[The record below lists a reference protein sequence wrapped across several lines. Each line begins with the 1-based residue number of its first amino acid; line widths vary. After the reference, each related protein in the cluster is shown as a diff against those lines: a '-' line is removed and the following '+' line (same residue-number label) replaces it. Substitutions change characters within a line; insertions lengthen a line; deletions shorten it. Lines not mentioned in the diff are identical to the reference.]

1 MRSSNYITGLTRSLL
16 RVPEI
21 IYVFF
26 ALLYFSGALSPS
38 DTGENG
44 ISRQWQF
51 DRVSY
56 LIQLFVFPIL
66 AVLIC
71 IHWDSVIQG
80 LKQAFWPL
88 SLCALAILSA
98 GWSDDPF
105 FTGRRAI
112 VLLLATLFAVYLGSR
127 FTAED
132 HLNFFGWL
140 LVFSV
145 VGSVAVIILAPQ
157 FGISHDL
164 HEGALKGLFSH
175 KNLLGRQM
183 VFGILTL
190 VIGKP
195 AGIPKWLLRGT
206 LVAAIL
212 LLIFSSSAGALITLA
227 IVLGF
232 CFLLNLPRK
241 SHKSKAPLW
250 IGLIPVL
257 LLLTVLVVFNADIV
271 LGPLGRDT
279 SLTGRVPLWF
289 AIGQAIGQQPLLGHG
304 YALFWVHTSGSLL
317 AVVATGWNALSSQN
331 GYLDLCLD
339 LGLVGLALFLTYLI
353 SAMRLGAKQLN
364 TESGLRSKWPIA
376 FFLFFMLQN
385 FHESDLLRLGTFLW
399 VPFVAIST
407 ALAIAEKKKLRT
419 SVSESLALN
428 EGIPVYGA

>member
-1 MRSSNYITGLTRSLL
+1 MRSRCSFLSRNRASKIMRSSNYITGHTRSLL

-71 IHWDSVIQG
+71 IHWDSVVQG

-112 VLLLATLFAVYLGSR
+112 VLLLTTLFAVYLGSR

-145 VGSVAVIILAPQ
+145 VGSIAVIILAPQ
-157 FGISHDL
+157 LGICPHL
-164 HEGALKGLFSH
+164 
-175 KNLLGRQM
+175 
-183 VFGILTL
+183 
-190 VIGKP
+190 
-195 AGIPKWLLRGT
+195 
-206 LVAAIL
+206 
-212 LLIFSSSAGALITLA
+212 
-227 IVLGF
+227 
-232 CFLLNLPRK
+232 
-241 SHKSKAPLW
+241 
-250 IGLIPVL
+250 
-257 LLLTVLVVFNADIV
+257 
-271 LGPLGRDT
+271 
-279 SLTGRVPLWF
+279 
-289 AIGQAIGQQPLLGHG
+289 
-304 YALFWVHTSGSLL
+304 
-317 AVVATGWNALSSQN
+317 
-331 GYLDLCLD
+331 
-339 LGLVGLALFLTYLI
+339 
-353 SAMRLGAKQLN
+353 
-364 TESGLRSKWPIA
+364 
-376 FFLFFMLQN
+376 
-385 FHESDLLRLGTFLW
+385 
-399 VPFVAIST
+399 
-407 ALAIAEKKKLRT
+407 
-419 SVSESLALN
+419 
-428 EGIPVYGA
+428 

>member
-1 MRSSNYITGLTRSLL
+1 MRSPNYITGHIRSLL
-16 RVPEI
+16 QVPEI
-21 IYVFF
+21 VYVFF
-26 ALLYFSGALSPS
+26 ALFYFSGALSPS
-38 DTGENG
+38 DVGENG

-51 DRVSY
+51 DRISY
-56 LIQLFVFPIL
+56 FIQLFVFPIL

-71 IHWDSVIQG
+71 VHWESVARG

-88 SLCALAILSA
+88 SLCALAIFSA

-112 VLLLATLFAVYLGSR
+112 VLLFTTLFAIYLGSR
-127 FTAED
+127 FNSEE
-132 HLNFFGWL
+132 HLNLFGWL

-145 VGSVAVIILAPQ
+145 VGSIAVIILAPD
-157 FGISHDL
+157 FGISHDQ

-183 VFGILTL
+183 VFGILAL
-190 VIGKP
+190 IVGKP
-195 AGIPKWLLRGT
+195 AGIPKWLSRGT
-206 LVAAIL
+206 LAAALL
-212 LLIFSSSAGALITLA
+212 LLIFSRSAGALITLA

-232 CFLLNLPRK
+232 CFLLNLPQK
-241 SHKSKAPLW
+241 SHRSRAPLW
-250 IGLIPVL
+250 IGLTPIL
-257 LLLTVLVVFNADIV
+257 LLLAGLVVFNADIV

-304 YALFWVHTSGSLL
+304 YALFWVHTSASLL
-317 AVVATGWNALSSQN
+317 SVVATGWNALSSQN

-339 LGLVGLALFLTYLI
+339 LGLVGLALFLISLV
-353 SAMRLGAKQLN
+353 SAMRLGAKQSN
-364 TESGLRSKWPIA
+364 TESGFRSKWPIA
-376 FFLFFMLQN
+376 FFFFFTLQN

-407 ALAIAEKKKLRT
+407 ALALAEKTKLAMVA
-419 SVSESLALN
+419 SQSPAIN
-428 EGIPVYGA
+428 ETAPVY

>member
-1 MRSSNYITGLTRSLL
+1 MRSSNYIGGHIRSLL
-16 RVPEI
+16 RVPET

-66 AVLIC
+66 TVLIC
-71 IHWDSVIQG
+71 IHWESVVRG
-80 LKQAFWPL
+80 LKQALWPL

-127 FTAED
+127 FGSEE
-132 HLNFFGWL
+132 HLNLFGWL

-157 FGISHDL
+157 FGISHDQ
-164 HEGALKGLFSH
+164 HEGALKGIFSH

-190 VIGKP
+190 MVGKP
-195 AGIPKWLLRGT
+195 AGIPKWLSRGT
-206 LVAAIL
+206 LAAAFL
-212 LLIFSSSAGALITLA
+212 LLIFSRSAGALITLA
-227 IVLGF
+227 VVLGF

-241 SHKSKAPLW
+241 SHRSKAPLW
-250 IGLIPVL
+250 IGLVPIL
-257 LLLTVLVVFNADIV
+257 LLLAVLVVFNADVI

-304 YALFWVHTSGSLL
+304 YALFWVRASGSLL

-339 LGLVGLALFLTYLI
+339 LGLVGLALFLVSLI
-353 SAMRLGAKQLN
+353 SAMRRGAKQLS
-364 TESGLRSKWPIA
+364 TESGLRSKWPLA
-376 FFLFFMLQN
+376 FFLFFVLQN

-407 ALAIAEKKKLRT
+407 ALALAEKAKL
-419 SVSESLALN
+419 SAVVSESPAMN
-428 EGIPVYGA
+428 ESAPVYGA

>member
-1 MRSSNYITGLTRSLL
+1 MRSSNYITGHTRSFL

-71 IHWDSVIQG
+71 IHWDSVVQG
-80 LKQAFWPL
+80 LKQAFWPF

-112 VLLLATLFAVYLGSR
+112 VLLLTTLFAVYLGSR

-145 VGSVAVIILAPQ
+145 VGSIAVIILAPQ

-195 AGIPKWLLRGT
+195 AGIPKWLLSGT

-250 IGLIPVL
+250 IGLIPIL
-257 LLLTVLVVFNADIV
+257 LLLTVLVVINADIV

-353 SAMRLGAKQLN
+353 SAMRLGTKQLN

-376 FFLFFMLQN
+376 FFLFFTLQN

-399 VPFVAIST
+399 IPFVAIST
-407 ALAIAEKKKLRT
+407 ALAIAEKEKLRAP
-419 SVSESLALN
+419 VSESLALN

>member
-1 MRSSNYITGLTRSLL
+1 MRSSNYITGHTRSLL

-71 IHWDSVIQG
+71 IHWDSVVQG

-112 VLLLATLFAVYLGSR
+112 VLLLTTLFAVYLGSR

-145 VGSVAVIILAPQ
+145 VGSIAVIILAPQ

-206 LVAAIL
+206 LVSAIV

-250 IGLIPVL
+250 IGLIPIL
-257 LLLTVLVVFNADIV
+257 LLLTVLAVFNADIV

-317 AVVATGWNALSSQN
+317 AVVATGWNALSSQD

-353 SAMRLGAKQLN
+353 SAMRLGTKQLN

-407 ALAIAEKKKLRT
+407 ALAIAEKKKLRA

-428 EGIPVYGA
+428 ESIPAYGA

>member
-1 MRSSNYITGLTRSLL
+1 MRSSNYITGHIRSLL

-21 IYVFF
+21 VYVFF

-71 IHWDSVIQG
+71 VHWDSVFRG

-112 VLLLATLFAVYLGSR
+112 VLLLTTLFAVYLGSR
-127 FTAED
+127 FNAED
-132 HLNFFGWL
+132 HLNFFAWL

-145 VGSVAVIILAPQ
+145 VGSIAVIILAPQ

-195 AGIPKWLLRGT
+195 TGIPNWLSHGT
-206 LVAAIL
+206 LAAAIF
-212 LLIFSSSAGALITLA
+212 LLIFSHSAGALITLA

-241 SHKSKAPLW
+241 SHRNKTPLS
-250 IGLIPVL
+250 IGLIPIL
-257 LLLTVLVVFNADIV
+257 LLLVVFVVFNADIV

-304 YALFWVHTSGSLL
+304 YALFWVHTSASLL

-339 LGLVGLALFLTYLI
+339 LGIVGLTLFLICLI
-353 SAMRLGAKQLN
+353 SAMRLGARQLS

-376 FFLFFMLQN
+376 FFLLFALQN

-399 VPFVAIST
+399 IPFVAIST
-407 ALAIAEKKKLRT
+407 ALAIAEKEKLRAT
-419 SVSESLALN
+419 ASGSLAVH
-428 EGIPVYGA
+428 ESIPAYGA

>member
-1 MRSSNYITGLTRSLL
+1 MRSSNYITGQIRSLF
-16 RVPEI
+16 RVPEV
-21 IYVFF
+21 IYAFF

-56 LIQLFVFPIL
+56 LIQLVVFPIL

-71 IHWDSVIQG
+71 VHWKFVVRG
-80 LKQAFWPL
+80 LKQALWPL

-112 VLLLATLFAVYLGSR
+112 VLLLTTLFAIYLGSR
-127 FTAED
+127 FNTED
-132 HLNFFGWL
+132 HLNLFGWL

-145 VGSVAVIILAPQ
+145 VGSVAVIILMPQ

-190 VIGKP
+190 VVGKP
-195 AGIPKWLLRGT
+195 MGIPKWLSRGT
-206 LVAAIL
+206 LAAAIL
-212 LLIFSSSAGALITLA
+212 LLIFSRSAGALITLA
-227 IVLGF
+227 IVIGF
-232 CFLLNLPRK
+232 CALPNVSRK

-250 IGLIPVL
+250 IGLIPIL
-257 LLLTVLVVFNADIV
+257 LLLAILVVFNADIV

-317 AVVATGWNALSSQN
+317 GVVATGWNALSSQN

-339 LGLVGLALFLTYLI
+339 LGLAGLTLFVVYLI
-353 SAMRLGAKQLN
+353 SAMRLGAKQLSA
-364 TESGLRSKWPIA
+364 ESGLRSKWPLA
-376 FFLFFMLQN
+376 FFLFFTLQN

-399 VPFVAIST
+399 IPFVATST
-407 ALAIAEKKKLRT
+407 ALALAEQEKLRAA
-419 SVSESLALN
+419 VSESSALN
-428 EGIPVYGA
+428 GSMPAYGD

>member
-1 MRSSNYITGLTRSLL
+1 MRSSNYITGHTRSLL

-71 IHWDSVIQG
+71 IHWDSVVQG

-98 GWSDDPF
+98 GWSDDAF

-112 VLLLATLFAVYLGSR
+112 VLLLTTLFAVYLGSR

-145 VGSVAVIILAPQ
+145 VGSIVVIILAPQ

-164 HEGALKGLFSH
+164 HEGALKGVFSH

-190 VIGKP
+190 VIGRP
-195 AGIPKWLLRGT
+195 TRIPKWLLRGT
-206 LVAAIL
+206 LFAAIL

-241 SHKSKAPLW
+241 RYKSKAPLW
-250 IGLIPVL
+250 IGLIPIL

-289 AIGQAIGQQPLLGHG
+289 AIGQSIGQQPLLGHG

-376 FFLFFMLQN
+376 FFLFFTLQN

-407 ALAIAEKKKLRT
+407 ALAIAEKEKLRA

-428 EGIPVYGA
+428 ESIPAYGA